1 MAIREPGCARLKQL
15 EQCYV
20 NRTEDAFS
28 IETLLDA
35 LFCLYDECCSSTLR
49 KEKNI
54 AEFVDY
60 VKPVVTKAKALR
72 LCREDFEVLKVIGR
86 GAFGEVAVVRMKNTE
101 RVYAMKILNKWEMLK
116 RAETACFK
124 EERDVLVYGDRR
136 WITNLHFAFQ
146 DERNLYLIMDYYVGG
161 DLLTLLSKFEV
172 RIPEDMARFYVAE
185 MVLAIDS
192 VHRLGY
198 VHRDIKPD
206 NVLLDIN
213 GHIRLADF
221 GSCLKLLP
229 DGTVHSNVAVGT
241 PDYISPEILRAME
254 DGRGRYGAECDWWS
268 LGVCMYEML
277 YGVAP
282 FYAESL
288 VETYGKIMSHQEMLD
303 FPDDIEVSEEAKDLM
318 KKLICPRETRLGQ
331 NGFADFASH
340 SFFEGLDW
348 ETIREMDAPYRPE
361 VSSPTDTSN
370 FDVEAC
376 SPDFTPCDTK
386 PPNVTAAFTGHH
398 LPFIGFTYTFDSM
411 LSDCKTL
418 VTAALDSSGES
429 LPTPST
435 EAYERKVQRLEQ
447 EKTELEQKLQDANQL
462 IQTKFHGNTAEGTS
476 ADAVNYE
483 QMIAQLKDEVQI
495 LKKRLLDESSASL
508 RPAKET
514 SQEELEKK
522 LKELKEKNRQLI
534 LDKQDLQR
542 EMQLLSED
550 LEETSERLTIQTREL
565 KEAVKHRDLAKQDYD
580 ELNTALLDER
590 DKSKRLEKVAKERES
605 ECSQLQQKL
614 DALKIELRKAESVRQ
629 ESEASLARVQ
639 QELANEKM
647 LRETLQTKLESQ
659 HAKNESE
666 EVKRLSDELQK
677 LNVRYAEMTDAE
689 EKKRQQLV
697 EHWQAQVAELQ
708 NSLDQQQSEIQKLK
722 ERQEEE
728 RTEWR
733 TKHDEQIA
741 SIENLYERRQKLLE
755 EENAR
760 AAAENEELRNEITRL
775 ESEIGSRVASLP
787 FPGASGLTESQ
798 LQELLQWVNDEKD
811 ARDSL
816 QNLASRLHGDVE
828 SLKMQQTA
836 SNVSTPF
843 SNASLSGTPSERG
856 GWGSRRLNKQTKI
869 ELLEAQQALQS
880 EIRAKQQL
888 LEELKNTRS
897 AYLAT
902 KQRLDEA
909 EKQLAAQSRE
919 IDRLTDEKEQMA
931 RILAQQRSDMSDHGS
946 SFFNVVG
953 DAPAERLPAGRT
965 VLSQRDSVGS
975 QMSGNVSDYE
985 VSNSSL
991 LRHQQLLKQHSYSS
1005 MNASAH
1011 SMATYENARVHTP
1024 TPSTASTLV
1033 MGTQGRGAS
1042 PKITDWRSSRLLE
1055 TENRVIQSLNNAL
1068 NGKGHRFS
1076 HIHLQ
1081 TPSKCAHCTSIL
1093 VGLDRQ
1099 GLFCQDCQYACHVNC
1114 APKVPP
1120 ICPVPPEARRP
1131 LGIDP
1136 QKGVG
1141 TAYEGLVKT
1150 PKPAGVKRGWQSTY
1164 VVVCDF
1170 KLYLYDC
1177 SVDKHGKA
1185 IDIHPV
1191 IRQVLDMR
1199 DTDFTVTGVTEA
1211 DVIHASKSDLPKIFR
1226 VTTSQIHGTLPSS
1239 GVNTT
1244 SSTSSSGSASSE
1256 GPVARQYT
1264 LLMADNNEEKT
1275 KWVIALNELKSLL
1288 RKSRLPDKSAFM
1300 VKEVF
1305 DSITLRELRSA
1316 QCATII
1322 DKNKIVMGFT
1332 EHGLYSVDL
1341 DRETLTPVGGEKESN
1356 KRNVERI
1363 EYSAEEQLLLAML
1376 GPQKDRHV
1384 RLIPMAALDGRDLK
1398 WIKVAETKGCH
1409 LMAMGAGN
1417 SSDPCHYFCVAIKK
1431 TVLVYQIDRSEK
1443 RHRKLRDLA
1452 MPGQPQTMCIIRGKL
1467 CVGYPSGFRMW
1478 DLIDNTTTA
1487 LVNFEDASLQFLNQT
1502 LYDAQ
1507 LIVNV
1512 SGYEQKEFLLVFSR
1526 LGVYVDAQGR
1536 RCRSQELMFPSE
1548 PSPAG
1553 FVCIMPHLCVYSEH
1567 QIDVFNVNS
1576 AEWVQTINLKKAFP
1590 LTRDGILTMCT
1601 VNDLPY
1607 VVLLSDILSDEDV
1620 LNIPVWTPSSMAHA
1634 SSSSLT
1640 KGVVTARRRR
1650 KFSIRTPRDDDKHA
1664 RPGERRSQLPIS
1676 GPSDF
1681 VHIVHMGPG
1690 AGLELQNLIDLKH
1703 SAAAHNNST
1712 TSIGGGAADKVRQL
1726 INPIMRSSSSTSAS
1740 VHGVHSISGASRRE
1754 IDVMQSKTRP
1764 LSAHIKN
1771 SADGSSLG
1779 QDSKLTTPSAAE
1791 HDPHSVERTGV
1802 PKSQQKPIAEVP
1814 PPLPQHRHQSPQVP
1828 PKRSNSQLASSD
1840 K

>member
-542 EMQLLSED
+542 D

-985 VSNSSL
+985 GI
-991 LRHQQLLKQHSYSS
+991 QQ
-1005 MNASAH
+1005 
-1011 SMATYENARVHTP
+1011 
-1024 TPSTASTLV
+1024 
-1033 MGTQGRGAS
+1033 
-1042 PKITDWRSSRLLE
+1042 
-1055 TENRVIQSLNNAL
+1055 
-1068 NGKGHRFS
+1068 
-1076 HIHLQ
+1076 
-1081 TPSKCAHCTSIL
+1081 
-1093 VGLDRQ
+1093 
-1099 GLFCQDCQYACHVNC
+1099 
-1114 APKVPP
+1114 
-1120 ICPVPPEARRP
+1120 
-1131 LGIDP
+1131 
-1136 QKGVG
+1136 
-1141 TAYEGLVKT
+1141 
-1150 PKPAGVKRGWQSTY
+1150 
-1164 VVVCDF
+1164 
-1170 KLYLYDC
+1170 
-1177 SVDKHGKA
+1177 
-1185 IDIHPV
+1185 
-1191 IRQVLDMR
+1191 
-1199 DTDFTVTGVTEA
+1199 FTVT
-1211 DVIHASKSDLPKIFR
+1211 
-1226 VTTSQIHGTLPSS
+1226 TSAATQ
-1239 GVNTT
+1239 
-1244 SSTSSSGSASSE
+1244 A
-1256 GPVARQYT
+1256 AF
-1264 LLMADNNEEKT
+1264 LL
-1275 KWVIALNELKSLL
+1275 
-1288 RKSRLPDKSAFM
+1288 
-1300 VKEVF
+1300 
-1305 DSITLRELRSA
+1305 
-1316 QCATII
+1316 
-1322 DKNKIVMGFT
+1322 
-1332 EHGLYSVDL
+1332 EH
-1341 DRETLTPVGGEKESN
+1341 ECEC
-1356 KRNVERI
+1356 
-1363 EYSAEEQLLLAML
+1363 
-1376 GPQKDRHV
+1376 
-1384 RLIPMAALDGRDLK
+1384 ALDGYL
-1398 WIKVAETKGCH
+1398 
-1409 LMAMGAGN
+1409 
-1417 SSDPCHYFCVAIKK
+1417 
-1431 TVLVYQIDRSEK
+1431 
-1443 RHRKLRDLA
+1443 
-1452 MPGQPQTMCIIRGKL
+1452 
-1467 CVGYPSGFRMW
+1467 
-1478 DLIDNTTTA
+1478 
-1487 LVNFEDASLQFLNQT
+1487 
-1502 LYDAQ
+1502 
-1507 LIVNV
+1507 
-1512 SGYEQKEFLLVFSR
+1512 
-1526 LGVYVDAQGR
+1526 
-1536 RCRSQELMFPSE
+1536 
-1548 PSPAG
+1548 
-1553 FVCIMPHLCVYSEH
+1553 
-1567 QIDVFNVNS
+1567 
-1576 AEWVQTINLKKAFP
+1576 
-1590 LTRDGILTMCT
+1590 
-1601 VNDLPY
+1601 
-1607 VVLLSDILSDEDV
+1607 
-1620 LNIPVWTPSSMAHA
+1620 
-1634 SSSSLT
+1634 
-1640 KGVVTARRRR
+1640 
-1650 KFSIRTPRDDDKHA
+1650 
-1664 RPGERRSQLPIS
+1664 
-1676 GPSDF
+1676 
-1681 VHIVHMGPG
+1681 
-1690 AGLELQNLIDLKH
+1690 
-1703 SAAAHNNST
+1703 
-1712 TSIGGGAADKVRQL
+1712 
-1726 INPIMRSSSSTSAS
+1726 
-1740 VHGVHSISGASRRE
+1740 
-1754 IDVMQSKTRP
+1754 
-1764 LSAHIKN
+1764 
-1771 SADGSSLG
+1771 
-1779 QDSKLTTPSAAE
+1779 
-1791 HDPHSVERTGV
+1791 
-1802 PKSQQKPIAEVP
+1802 
-1814 PPLPQHRHQSPQVP
+1814 
-1828 PKRSNSQLASSD
+1828 
-1840 K
+1840 

>member
-1 MAIREPGCARLKQL
+1 MQIAARQAIAANRPIAATMHSSAANEAQRGGKAFNKMAVREPGCVRLKQL
-15 EQCYV
+15 EQSYV
-20 NRTEDAFS
+20 NRLEDAFS

-124 EERDVLVYGDRR
+124 EERDVLVYVSDNG
-136 WITNLHFAFQ
+136 
-146 DERNLYLIMDYYVGG
+146 
-161 DLLTLLSKFEV
+161 LLCWRSKFGF
-172 RIPEDMARFYVAE
+172 PKMWPE
-185 MVLAIDS
+185 MVLAVDS
-192 VHRLGY
+192 VHRLAY

-303 FPDDIEVSEEAKDLM
+303 FPDDIEVTEEAKDLM

-331 NGFADFASH
+331 NGFTDFASH
-340 SFFEGLDW
+340 PFFEGLDW

-418 VTAALDSSGES
+418 VTATLDSSGES
-429 LPTPST
+429 LPTLST

-447 EKTELEQKLQDANQL
+447 EKSELERKLQDANQL
-462 IQTKFHGNTAEGTS
+462 IQTKFHSNAAENASTDS
-476 ADAVNYE
+476 ANYE
-483 QMIAQLKDEVQI
+483 QTIAQLKDEIQI
-495 LKKRLLDESSASL
+495 LKKRLVDESSASL

-542 EMQLLSED
+542 D

-565 KEAVKHRDLAKQDYD
+565 KEAIKHRDLAKQDYD
-580 ELNTALLDER
+580 ELNTAVLDER
-590 DKSKRLEKVAKERES
+590 DKSKRFEKMAKERES

-614 DALKIELRKAESVRQ
+614 DALKIELRKADAARQ
-629 ESEASLARVQ
+629 ESEAASERVQ
-639 QELANEKM
+639 QELASEKL

-659 HAKNESE
+659 NAKSESE
-666 EVKRLSDELQK
+666 EVKRLTDELQK
-677 LNVRYAEMTDAE
+677 LNVRYAEMTEAE
-689 EKKRQQLV
+689 EKKRQQIV
-697 EHWQAQVAELQ
+697 EHWQAQVAALQ
-708 NSLDQQQSEIQKLK
+708 SNLDQQQSEMHKLK
-722 ERQEEE
+722 ERHEED

-741 SIENLYERRQKLLE
+741 SIENLYDRRQKLLE
-755 EENAR
+755 EEN
-760 AAAENEELRNEITRL
+760 TRT
-775 ESEIGSRVASLP
+775 GSRVPSLP

-843 SNASLSGTPSERG
+843 SNASLAGTPSERG

-909 EKQLAAQSRE
+909 EKQLAAQNRE
-919 IDRLTDEKEQMA
+919 IDRLADEKEQMA
-931 RILAQQRSDMSDHGS
+931 RILAQQRSDMTDHNS

-953 DAPAERLPAGRT
+953 DASNERLPGGRT
-965 VLSQRDSVGS
+965 VLSQRDSMGS
-975 QMSGNVSDYE
+975 QISGNVSDYE
-985 VSNSSL
+985 ISNSSL

-1005 MNASAH
+1005 MNTSGHALV
-1011 SMATYENARVHTP
+1011 TYENARVHTP

-1042 PKITDWRSSRLLE
+1042 PK
-1055 TENRVIQSLNNAL
+1055 VIQSLNNAL

-1076 HIHLQ
+1076 HVHLQ

-1177 SVDKHGKA
+1177 NVDKHGKA

-1244 SSTSSSGSASSE
+1244 GSTSSSGSASSE

-1288 RKSRLPDKSAFM
+1288 RKSKLPDKSAFM
-1300 VKEVF
+1300 VKIFFFEAV
-1305 DSITLRELRSA
+1305 IGNQQL
-1316 QCATII
+1316 
-1322 DKNKIVMGFT
+1322 KNI
-1332 EHGLYSVDL
+1332 
-1341 DRETLTPVGGEKESN
+1341 
-1356 KRNVERI
+1356 
-1363 EYSAEEQLLLAML
+1363 
-1376 GPQKDRHV
+1376 
-1384 RLIPMAALDGRDLK
+1384 
-1398 WIKVAETKGCH
+1398 C
-1409 LMAMGAGN
+1409 
-1417 SSDPCHYFCVAIKK
+1417 
-1431 TVLVYQIDRSEK
+1431 
-1443 RHRKLRDLA
+1443 
-1452 MPGQPQTMCIIRGKL
+1452 
-1467 CVGYPSGFRMW
+1467 
-1478 DLIDNTTTA
+1478 
-1487 LVNFEDASLQFLNQT
+1487 
-1502 LYDAQ
+1502 
-1507 LIVNV
+1507 
-1512 SGYEQKEFLLVFSR
+1512 
-1526 LGVYVDAQGR
+1526 
-1536 RCRSQELMFPSE
+1536 
-1548 PSPAG
+1548 
-1553 FVCIMPHLCVYSEH
+1553 
-1567 QIDVFNVNS
+1567 
-1576 AEWVQTINLKKAFP
+1576 
-1590 LTRDGILTMCT
+1590 
-1601 VNDLPY
+1601 
-1607 VVLLSDILSDEDV
+1607 
-1620 LNIPVWTPSSMAHA
+1620 
-1634 SSSSLT
+1634 
-1640 KGVVTARRRR
+1640 
-1650 KFSIRTPRDDDKHA
+1650 
-1664 RPGERRSQLPIS
+1664 
-1676 GPSDF
+1676 
-1681 VHIVHMGPG
+1681 
-1690 AGLELQNLIDLKH
+1690 
-1703 SAAAHNNST
+1703 
-1712 TSIGGGAADKVRQL
+1712 
-1726 INPIMRSSSSTSAS
+1726 
-1740 VHGVHSISGASRRE
+1740 
-1754 IDVMQSKTRP
+1754 
-1764 LSAHIKN
+1764 
-1771 SADGSSLG
+1771 
-1779 QDSKLTTPSAAE
+1779 
-1791 HDPHSVERTGV
+1791 
-1802 PKSQQKPIAEVP
+1802 
-1814 PPLPQHRHQSPQVP
+1814 
-1828 PKRSNSQLASSD
+1828 
-1840 K
+1840 